1 MQYILRSDD
10 ADANDPDT
18 TFMEIEYV
26 AYNYGMPF
34 HHTCKYSQDQSRGF
48 SMVSTKRFTLQK
60 FSIGIFKP
68 TLLMCFAYQIINL
81 NRTYQRNSCFDSLE
95 LQCLVHFEYIPSNLK
110 NRYFESSIIHLK
122 DNFSFIE

>member
-1 MQYILRSDD
+1 
-10 ADANDPDT
+10 
-18 TFMEIEYV
+18 
-26 AYNYGMPF
+26 
-34 HHTCKYSQDQSRGF
+34 
-48 SMVSTKRFTLQK
+48 MVSTKRFTLQK

-81 NRTYQRNSCFDSLE
+81 NRTYPLE

-110 NRYFESSIIHLK
+110 NRYFESSIIRLK